1 MEVAETACLKIFGL
15 ENRRAHVL
23 TIHPVIYFMFFT
35 PGETVKAYVAV
46 GSYNPADYPY
56 GM

>member
-1 MEVAETACLKIFGL
+1 M
-15 ENRRAHVL
+15 R
-23 TIHPVIYFMFFT
+23 TIQPVVYFMFST
-35 PGETVKAYVAV
+35 LGDTVKAYVAV